1 MELQKTN
8 CLNCDANDFQLFDT
22 ENGFN
27 LVKCNKCELLYVNPR
42 PSDNEITA
50 AMTTGLHQGEQE
62 LNVTNKFNEAL
73 ISRYPVIFKDFYKE
87 GELEGKSWL
96 DIGCGNG
103 ELLIALKKYTNDK
116 IKVRG
121 SA

>member
-42 PSDNEITA
+42 PSDNEIT
-50 AMTTGLHQGEQE
+50 E
-62 LNVTNKFNEAL
+62 
-73 ISRYPVIFKDFYKE
+73 P
-87 GELEGKSWL
+87 
-96 DIGCGNG
+96 
-103 ELLIALKKYTNDK
+103 
-116 IKVRG
+116 
-121 SA
+121 